1 MFLTR
6 ERRLQVDA
14 RRNRVAP
21 PDHALPTY
29 TTKFCTVGER
39 RRHVKRPRP
48 KFVGGPC
55 WRDETGISRKYTGGR
70 RGPEI
75 GRTQWRRLSAPA
87 TSNRQSPGASGPR
100 APGSPATGGA
110 QDRPATAR
118 DQRGQHGLRR
128 CCCDH
133 RGARHRHH
141 RSLRVPRMVFA
152 AQRLRNV
159 RCHRVHGN
167 CVKSFRLQGGDKWMC
182 VATMERLLYCL
193 GVGKLSAET

>member
-1 MFLTR
+1 MC
-6 ERRLQVDA
+6 VW
-14 RRNRVAP
+14 P
-21 PDHALPTY
+21 SGDHALRC

-39 RRHVKRPRP
+39 RRHVNRPRP
-48 KFVGGPC
+48 KFVVGPC
-55 WRDETGISRKYTGGR
+55 WRDETGVSRTGGR
-70 RGPEI
+70 RGPEKL
-75 GRTQWRRLSAPA
+75 GTQWRRLSAPA

-159 RCHRVHGN
+159 RCHRVRGN
-167 CVKSFRLQGGDKWMC
+167 CVKSFRLQGRDKWMC

>member
-1 MFLTR
+1 MS
-6 ERRLQVDA
+6 VW
-14 RRNRVAP
+14 P
-21 PDHALPTY
+21 SGDHALRC
-29 TTKFCTVGER
+29 TTKFCTAGER
-39 RRHVKRPRP
+39 RRHVNRPRP

-55 WRDETGISRKYTGGR
+55 DTGVTR
-70 RGPEI
+70 REEGADQKNWAHAMASAQCARHLKPAI
-75 GRTQWRRLSAPA
+75 ARRVRT
-87 TSNRQSPGASGPR
+87 R

-128 CCCDH
+128 CCCDP
-133 RGARHRHH
+133 RGAWHRHH

-167 CVKSFRLQGGDKWMC
+167 CVKSFRLQGQDKWMC
-182 VATMERLLYCL
+182 VATMERLLFCL

>member
-1 MFLTR
+1 MRARTAHC
-6 ERRLQVDA
+6 EASRRVS
-14 RRNRVAP
+14 V
-21 PDHALPTY
+21 
-29 TTKFCTVGER
+29 
-39 RRHVKRPRP
+39 
-48 KFVGGPC
+48 
-55 WRDETGISRKYTGGR
+55 
-70 RGPEI
+70 
-75 GRTQWRRLSAPA
+75 RLSACARVSYPKAAPIAIDMVKRRTHERVARTYLLTTCGCRSEREEGADQKLGAPMASAQCARHLKPA
-87 TSNRQSPGASGPR
+87 IARRVRTR

-167 CVKSFRLQGGDKWMC
+167 CVKSFRLQGRDKWMC
-182 VATMERLLYCL
+182 VATMKRLLYCL

>member
-1 MFLTR
+1 MSVRLSVCARVSYPKAAPIAIEMVKRRTHERVARADADQKGRKARTR
-6 ERRLQVDA
+6 NWAHAMASAQCARHLKPAIA
-14 RRNRVAP
+14 RRV
-21 PDHALPTY
+21 
-29 TTKFCTVGER
+29 
-39 RRHVKRPRP
+39 
-48 KFVGGPC
+48 
-55 WRDETGISRKYTGGR
+55 
-70 RGPEI
+70 
-75 GRTQWRRLSAPA
+75 RT
-87 TSNRQSPGASGPR
+87 R

-133 RGARHRHH
+133 RGAWHRHH

-159 RCHRVHGN
+159 RRHRVHGN
-167 CVKSFRLQGGDKWMC
+167 CVKSFRLQGRDKWMC

-193 GVGKLSAET
+193 GLGKLSAET